1 MKYILVCTV
10 FFMLFNWGCQSPEQF
25 DVIIRNGHIHDGSGE
40 APYYGDVAINA
51 DTIAA
56 IGNLNRAKGKLEIDA
71 SGKVIAPGF
80 INVLSWATR
89 SLIEDG
95 RSLSDILQGVTLEV
109 FGEGWSYGPWNDE
122 IKQEILE
129 GQGDIRFD
137 IKWTTLDEYLQ
148 FLVNKGITPN
158 VASFVGATTVRQVV
172 LGYEDRAP
180 NQEELEQMKQLV
192 QNAMEDGALGLGTSL
207 IYAPAFY
214 ADTEEL
220 IELAKVASG
229 YGGRYISHLRS
240 EGNSFLEALEELVHI
255 SREANISAEVYHM
268 KAAGKENWYKL
279 DSAIQLIE
287 DLRSSGFDISANMYT
302 YTAGATGLDAAMPP
316 WVQEGGL
323 DQWVTRLKDPDIR
336 RRLRLEMTTPSSE
349 WENLYLAAG
358 SADNVLLIGFKTDS
372 LKKYTGKTLAEVAK
386 LWDKTPEEAAM
397 DLVIKDHYR
406 VSTAYFLMSEE
417 NIRKKIQVPWMSFG
431 SDEASL
437 APQGNFL
444 KSNPHPRAYGNFARL
459 LGKYVREEQLISL
472 PEAIRKCTS
481 QPADNLK
488 IKKRGRLAI
497 GYFAD
502 ILVFDPQTIG
512 DKATYAQ
519 PHQLAAG
526 MDHVFVNGLQVLNNG
541 VHTGVTPGRVIRGP
555 GYQDFSK

>member
-268 KAAGKENWYKL
+268 KAAGKENWHKL

-323 DQWVTRLKDPDIR
+323 DQWVTRLKDPAIR
-336 RRLRLEMTTPSSE
+336 RRLRLEMTTPSKQ
-349 WENLYLAAG
+349 
-358 SADNVLLIGFKTDS
+358 I
-372 LKKYTGKTLAEVAK
+372 
-386 LWDKTPEEAAM
+386 
-397 DLVIKDHYR
+397 
-406 VSTAYFLMSEE
+406 
-417 NIRKKIQVPWMSFG
+417 
-431 SDEASL
+431 
-437 APQGNFL
+437 
-444 KSNPHPRAYGNFARL
+444 
-459 LGKYVREEQLISL
+459 
-472 PEAIRKCTS
+472 
-481 QPADNLK
+481 
-488 IKKRGRLAI
+488 
-497 GYFAD
+497 
-502 ILVFDPQTIG
+502 
-512 DKATYAQ
+512 
-519 PHQLAAG
+519 
-526 MDHVFVNGLQVLNNG
+526 
-541 VHTGVTPGRVIRGP
+541 
-555 GYQDFSK
+555 

>member
-1 MKYILVCTV
+1 MKYILVCSV

-268 KAAGKENWYKL
+268 KAAGKENWHKL

-323 DQWVTRLKDPDIR
+323 DQWVKRLKDPDIR

-358 SADNVLLIGFKTDS
+358 SAENILLIGFKTDS
-372 LKKYTGKTLAEVAK
+372 LKKYTGKTLAEVAD

-397 DLVIKDHYR
+397 DLVIKDHNR

-431 SDEASL
+431 SDEASP

-459 LGKYVREEQLISL
+459 LGKYVREEQLIPL
-472 PEAIRKCTS
+472 QEAIRKCTS
-481 QPADNLK
+481 QPAENLK
-488 IKKRGRLAI
+488 IKNRGRLVI

-519 PHQLAAG
+519 PHQLAVG
-526 MDHVFVNGLQVLNNG
+526 MDQVFVNGLQVLNNG

>member
-1 MKYILVCTV
+1 MKYILVCSV
-10 FFMLFNWGCQSPEQF
+10 FFMLFNCGCQSPEQF

-220 IELAKVASG
+220 VALAKVAAR

-240 EGNSFLEALEELVHI
+240 EGNNFLEALAELVRI

-268 KAAGKENWYKL
+268 KAAGKDNWHKL
-279 DSAIQLIE
+279 DSAIKLIE
-287 DLRSSGFDISANMYT
+287 DLRSSGFDISANM
-302 YTAGATGLDAAMPP
+302 
-316 WVQEGGL
+316 
-323 DQWVTRLKDPDIR
+323 
-336 RRLRLEMTTPSSE
+336 
-349 WENLYLAAG
+349 
-358 SADNVLLIGFKTDS
+358 
-372 LKKYTGKTLAEVAK
+372 
-386 LWDKTPEEAAM
+386 
-397 DLVIKDHYR
+397 
-406 VSTAYFLMSEE
+406 
-417 NIRKKIQVPWMSFG
+417 
-431 SDEASL
+431 
-437 APQGNFL
+437 
-444 KSNPHPRAYGNFARL
+444 
-459 LGKYVREEQLISL
+459 
-472 PEAIRKCTS
+472 
-481 QPADNLK
+481 
-488 IKKRGRLAI
+488 
-497 GYFAD
+497 
-502 ILVFDPQTIG
+502 
-512 DKATYAQ
+512 
-519 PHQLAAG
+519 
-526 MDHVFVNGLQVLNNG
+526 
-541 VHTGVTPGRVIRGP
+541 
-555 GYQDFSK
+555 

>member
-1 MKYILVCTV
+1 M
-10 FFMLFNWGCQSPEQF
+10 
-25 DVIIRNGHIHDGSGE
+25 
-40 APYYGDVAINA
+40 
-51 DTIAA
+51 
-56 IGNLNRAKGKLEIDA
+56 EIDA

-172 LGYEDRAP
+172 LGYENRAP

-268 KAAGKENWYKL
+268 KAAGKENWHKL

-323 DQWVTRLKDPDIR
+323 DQWVKRLKDPAIR
-336 RRLRLEMTTPSSE
+336 RRLQLEMTTPSSE

-372 LKKYTGKTLAEVAK
+372 LKKYTGKTLAEIADI
-386 LWDKTPEEAAM
+386 WDKTPEEVAM
-397 DLVIKDHYR
+397 DLVIKDHNR

-431 SDEASL
+431 SDEASP

-459 LGKYVREEQLISL
+459 LGKYVRDEQLIPL
-472 PEAIRKCTS
+472 QEAIRKCTS
-481 QPADNLK
+481 QPAENLK
-488 IKKRGRLAI
+488 IKNRGRLVI

-526 MDHVFVNGLQVLNNG
+526 MDQVFVNGLQVLNNG